1 MMNRI
6 EKAVAFATKAH
17 AGQYRKGTDRPYIL
31 HPIETMAI
39 ITRLVRYDED
49 LSAAAV
55 LHDVVEDTSVTLNR
69 LEKEFGP
76 RVSGLVVSVTEDK
89 MRKMPPEATWRARKW
104 QTIFNLRKADRETK
118 ALVLADN
125 LSNLRELKR
134 NHEKYGDMIWEHFN
148 QKDKKMQEWYFK
160 EIEKIVSKE
169 FEYEYYEEMEEYSE
183 MLYPVFEQKENWWE

>member
-49 LSAAAV
+49 LIAAAV

-76 RVSGLVVSVTEDK
+76 RVSGLVASVTEDK

>member
-1 MMNRI
+1 
-6 EKAVAFATKAH
+6 
-17 AGQYRKGTDRPYIL
+17 
-31 HPIETMAI
+31 
-39 ITRLVRYDED
+39 
-49 LSAAAV
+49 
-55 LHDVVEDTSVTLNR
+55 
-69 LEKEFGP
+69 
-76 RVSGLVVSVTEDK
+76 

>member
-1 MMNRI
+1 MLFR
-6 EKAVAFATKAH
+6 
-17 AGQYRKGTDRPYIL
+17 
-31 HPIETMAI
+31 
-39 ITRLVRYDED
+39 
-49 LSAAAV
+49 SAV

>member
-49 LSAAAV
+49 LIAAAV

>member
-49 LSAAAV
+49 IIAAAV
-55 LHDVVEDTSVTLNR
+55 LHDVVEDTAVTLNR
-69 LEKEFGP
+69 IEKEFGP
-76 RVSGLVVSVTEDK
+76 RVATLVASVTEDK

-104 QTIFNLRKADRETK
+104 QTIFNLRKAKRETK

>member
-49 LSAAAV
+49 LIAAAV

-76 RVSGLVVSVTEDK
+76 RVSGLVASVTGDK

>member
-17 AGQYRKGTDRPYIL
+17 AGQYRTATDRPYIL

-49 LSAAAV
+49 LIAAAV

-76 RVSGLVVSVTEDK
+76 RVSGLVASVTEDK

>member
-49 LSAAAV
+49 LIAAAV

-104 QTIFNLRKADRETK
+104 QTIFNLRKANRETK